1 MKSEDFEKIISS
13 AIDSEVESYT
23 FYKSVADKAKDKSL
37 KTIFL
42 DLAEDEKSHREYLQ
56 RVLTRGPKEMHFKA
70 APDYKVTDALDEPEL
85 SVDMKP
91 LEGLL
96 LAIKKELQA
105 AQMYSRLARVSADA
119 EQKMVFEQLANME
132 KGHKARLEDIY
143 TNMAYPEAW

>member
-1 MKSEDFEKIISS
+1 
-13 AIDSEVESYT
+13 
-23 FYKSVADKAKDKSL
+23 
-37 KTIFL
+37 
-42 DLAEDEKSHREYLQ
+42 
-56 RVLTRGPKEMHFKA
+56 
-70 APDYKVTDALDEPEL
+70 EL

-91 LEGLL
+91 LDGLL

-105 AQMYSRLARVSADA
+105 AQMYSRLARASADA